1 MKSEKLKFYEA
12 LAAEI
17 KYVSGV
23 DIEAEYK
30 KMKRSEY
37 SKRYYAKKKAA
48 RIEVAKKEAR
58 REYAR
63 SYYAEKKA
71 ARIEEAKKEARREY
85 ARLYQQRARLQKKV
99 KLMQALSILA

>member
-63 SYYAEKKA
+63 
-71 ARIEEAKKEARREY
+71 
-85 ARLYQQRARLQKKV
+85 LYQQRARLQKKV